1 MSLLLEAEHV
11 NLPIEQGGIAVTGPT
26 DTGALAPQGREWRCP
41 VLRKLPIA
49 ATAGS
54 TNKASGAQNDGNT
67 NKSGDVSNL
76 S

>member
-1 MSLLLEAEHV
+1 M
-11 NLPIEQGGIAVTGPT
+11 TGNIDGNMPKSAQDQST
-26 DTGALAPQGREWRCP
+26 RKLAQKEWHRP
-41 VLRKLPIA
+41 SLRKLPIA

-54 TNKASGAQNDGNT
+54 TGKAAGAQNDGNT

>member
-1 MSLLLEAEHV
+1 M
-11 NLPIEQGGIAVTGPT
+11 TGPKNNQP
-26 DTGALAPQGREWRCP
+26 AHESAQKEWRRP
-41 VLRKLPIA
+41 DLRKLPID

-54 TNKASGAQNDGNT
+54 SAKASGAQNDGNT